1 MTAKKNS
8 DENPSKNKKWKR
20 LFYTL
25 VVVNG
30 AIIVSLII
38 LIFWPVAKV
47 HIPASEG
54 SEDGQ
59 STEFTVRTTKENLND
74 LVNAYLDKLLKN
86 SKHQYSI
93 SFDEDV
99 HLEGE
104 LPVFSTTVPLSVHLE
119 PEVEPNGDV
128 VLKQKS
134 ISVGMLELPN
144 KKIMEYLKKYLPM
157 PKWVTVD
164 PKEEEIYVAVTDM
177 DIKSN
182 FDVKLEHIDLEKNN
196 LAFKISVP
204 YRSLGIEEQ
213 IDEFEEE

>member
-1 MTAKKNS
+1 MADQKKT
-8 DENPSKNKKWKR
+8 DENHAPNKRWKH
-20 LFYTL
+20 LFYALVILNGIIIISL
-25 VVVNG
+25 VV
-30 AIIVSLII
+30 

-47 HIPASEG
+47 YVPSSE
-54 SEDGQ
+54 SKETGQ
-59 STEFTVRTTKENLND
+59 STEFTVQTTKENLNE

-86 SKHQYSI
+86 SKHQYSV

-104 LPVFSTTVPLSVHLE
+104 LPAFSTTVPLSVHLD

-157 PKWVTVD
+157 PSWVTVD
-164 PKEEEIYVAVTDM
+164 PEEEEIYVAVTDM

-182 FDVKLEHIDLEKNN
+182 FDLKLEHIDLEKNN

-204 YRSLGIEEQ
+204 YRSLGIEEE
-213 IDEFEEE
+213 IDEPDE